1 MLPDDRALIMAAVWL
16 ALGYIA
22 DRSAEAAFRRSG
34 ERYLPR
40 HVFLSYAVGPI
51 LVPVIGV
58 VAFGWAFLVVLFGLG
73 RK

>member
-1 MLPDDRALIMAAVWL
+1 MLPENCALIAAAWL

-40 HVFLSYAVGPI
+40 HVFLSYAVGPV
-51 LVPVIGV
+51 LVPVVGV
-58 VAFGWAFLVVLFGLG
+58 VAFGWAFLKVLFGLG

>member
-1 MLPDDRALIMAAVWL
+1 MLPDERVLIVVAAWL

-40 HVFLSYAVGPI
+40 HVFLSYAVGPA
-51 LVPVIGV
+51 LVPVVGV
-58 VAFGWAFLVVLFGLG
+58 VAFGWALLKVLFGLG

>member
-1 MLPDDRALIMAAVWL
+1 MLPDNYALIAAVWL

-22 DRSAEAAFRRSG
+22 DRSAEAAFRRSS

-40 HVFLSYAVGPI
+40 HVFLSYTVGPV
-51 LVPVIGV
+51 LVPVV
-58 VAFGWAFLVVLFGLG
+58 AVAAFGWAFLKVIFGLG